1 MAVVGEVAFLSGCA
15 LIASLPV
22 GRLQYLFLSCCLL
35 WKWCDFDESRSHPDI
50 THQLCDKHDC
60 YAASFYTPPL
70 CYAPIQKHAKS
81 REVAV
86 NPFCWR
92 LIALIALVLHSGFSR
107 KGTSVTS
114 WAIHLHSS
122 SPVFFV
128 CVCVVFLCG
137 RPVERE
143 GMSYLP
149 QTTLQG
155 RGLDDISWNKAA
167 ESAEWGRSCWWVCK
181 WAVSGAESSLQNTP
195 FQYVTSRKKSSLLGH
210 SQQMRSI
217 KCPLTRRRKMC
228 WRPDAAP
235 SCIKRHLLK
244 TLSIYLYRL

>member
-60 YAASFYTPPL
+60 YAASFYTPPPL

-92 LIALIALVLHSGFSR
+92 LIALIALVLHSGLSR

-128 CVCVVFLCG
+128 CVCVFFVWETSGEGGNVLSTPDNPAG
-137 RPVERE
+137 RRFRWHQLEQSSWERRV
-143 GMSYLP
+143 GQVLLMS
-149 QTTLQG
+149 
-155 RGLDDISWNKAA
+155 
-167 ESAEWGRSCWWVCK
+167 V
-181 WAVSGAESSLQNTP
+181 
-195 FQYVTSRKKSSLLGH
+195 
-210 SQQMRSI
+210 
-217 KCPLTRRRKMC
+217 
-228 WRPDAAP
+228 
-235 SCIKRHLLK
+235 
-244 TLSIYLYRL
+244 

>member
-1 MAVVGEVAFLSGCA
+1 MASAERELVSPAGQSIFIAAAPFFL
-15 LIASLPV
+15 
-22 GRLQYLFLSCCLL
+22 Y
-35 WKWCDFDESRSHPDI
+35 
-50 THQLCDKHDC
+50 
-60 YAASFYTPPL
+60 
-70 CYAPIQKHAKS
+70 
-81 REVAV
+81 
-86 NPFCWR
+86 
-92 LIALIALVLHSGFSR
+92 
-107 KGTSVTS
+107 
-114 WAIHLHSS
+114 
-122 SPVFFV
+122 V
-128 CVCVVFLCG
+128 CVFFLCG

-244 TLSIYLYRL
+244 TLSIYISIGFRSHANVWGGV

>member
-1 MAVVGEVAFLSGCA
+1 MAIVGQVAFLSGCS

-22 GRLQYLFLSCCLL
+22 GRRQYLFCLL
-35 WKWCDFDESRSHPDI
+35 WKWCDFDESRLHPDI

-60 YAASFYTPPL
+60 YAASFYPPL

-81 REVAV
+81 WEAAL

-92 LIALIALVLHSGFSR
+92 LIALIALALHSGFSR
-107 KGTSVTS
+107 KGTSVTR

-122 SPVFFV
+122 SPVFFCEWFFFV
-128 CVCVVFLCG
+128 G
-137 RPVERE
+137 DQWRE

-167 ESAEWGRSCWWVCK
+167 ESAEWSRSCWWVCK